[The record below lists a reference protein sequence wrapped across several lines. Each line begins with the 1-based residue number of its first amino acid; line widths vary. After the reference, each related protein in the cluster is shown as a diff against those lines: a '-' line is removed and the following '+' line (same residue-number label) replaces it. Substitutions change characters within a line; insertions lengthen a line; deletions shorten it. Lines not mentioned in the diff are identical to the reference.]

1 MNKVITIPL
10 LLTVLL
16 TLSAC
21 AVGPDYREPTM
32 EPARIDRASSEDFDR
47 SRFQAAWWRQ
57 FEDPTL
63 DALVSQALAENRELR
78 IAFSRLRAARSIRD
92 DDANDRFPTVTA
104 GASAEYGEAQQ
115 PGFSEQR
122 SNIERYDLG
131 LDMAWEL
138 DLFGRIQRR
147 IEASEAQT
155 EAAEAELYQLQVSLI
170 AELVTAYGELRG
182 AQLRERIARENLGYQ
197 RNSHLLT
204 EQLRDAGMGSELD
217 VLRADARLAATE
229 ASLPQLQATQTRAT
243 NRIATLLGQRAD
255 QLSVDLSPRD
265 LPAVAKALPI
275 GDPSELLRRRPDI
288 RAAERQLAAA
298 TANVGVAT
306 ADLFPRVSI
315 RGFAGFLSG
324 EFSSLVAG
332 RNEAWEVS
340 PSISW
345 AAFDMGSVPRVSLS
359 GFLGFIAGRGS
370 QIGSS
375 AAEAWGLAPSISWAA
390 FDMGSVRARL
400 RGAEADADGAL
411 AAYEQQVLLALEESE
426 NAFSDYARAQQRLLS
441 LLRQS
446 GASRAA
452 ARQAE
457 IRYREGTVDFLVLL
471 DAERERLAAEDAQAQ
486 AEIDVYRGVVALYK
500 ALGGGWQLSNG

>member
-1 MNKVITIPL
+1 MKFFAL
-10 LLTVLL
+10 SLMVLAV
-16 TLSAC
+16 TGC
-21 AVGPDYREPTM
+21 AVGPDYQAPQPD
-32 EPARIDRASSEDFDR
+32 PARIAHAKSSDYDR
-47 SRFQAAWWRQ
+47 SRFESAWWHQ

-63 DALVSQALAENRELR
+63 DALIGQALAENRELR
-78 IAFSRLRAARSIRD
+78 IAFARLRAARSIRD

-104 GASAEYGEAQQ
+104 GASAEYGKAQQ
-115 PGFSEQR
+115 PGFSGQR

-147 IEASEAQT
+147 LEASEAQA

-170 AELVTAYGELRG
+170 ADLVDAYGQLRG
-182 AQLRERIARENLGYQ
+182 AQLRERIARDNLANQ
-197 RNSHLLT
+197 RDSHELT

-229 ASLPQLQATQTRAT
+229 ASLPQLQAQQTRAR

-255 QLSVDLSPRD
+255 QLAVDLSPRE
-265 LPAVAKALPI
+265 LPAIAKALPI
-275 GDPSELLRRRPDI
+275 GDPGELLRRRPDI

-298 TANVGVAT
+298 TATVGVAT
-306 ADLFPRVSI
+306 ADLF
-315 RGFAGFLSG
+315 
-324 EFSSLVAG
+324 
-332 RNEAWEVS
+332 
-340 PSISW
+340 
-345 AAFDMGSVPRVSLS
+345 PRVSLS

-375 AAEAWGLAPSISWAA
+375 AAEAWGAAPSISWAA
-390 FDMGSVRARL
+390 LDLGSVRARL
-400 RGAEADADGAL
+400 RGAEADADSAL
-411 AAYEQQVLLALEESE
+411 ASYEQQVLLALEESE
-426 NAFSDYARAQQRLLS
+426 NAFSDYARAQERLLS

-446 GASRAA
+446 TASRAA
-452 ARQAE
+452 AQQAE

-486 AEIDVYRGVVALYK
+486 AEVALYRGVVALYK
-500 ALGGGWQLSNG
+500 ALGGGWQAES

>member
-1 MNKVITIPL
+1 MKAVITAPL
-10 LLTVLL
+10 LLAAIL

-21 AVGPDYREPTM
+21 AVGPDYRMPETA
-32 EPARIDRASSEDFDR
+32 PAEIDRATAQDFDR
-47 SRFQAAWWRQ
+47 SRFESAWWRQ

-63 DALVSQALAENRELR
+63 DALVGQALAENRELR

-92 DDANDRFPTVTA
+92 DAANDRLPTVTA
-104 GASAEYGEAQQ
+104 GASAEYGKAQQ
-115 PGFSEQR
+115 PGFSEER

-170 AELVTAYGELRG
+170 AELVDAYGQLRG
-182 AQLRERIARENLGYQ
+182 AQLREHIARKNLDNQ
-197 RNSHLLT
+197 RDSHQLT
-204 EQLRDAGMGSELD
+204 EQLREAGVGSELD

-229 ASLPQLQATQTRAT
+229 ASLPQFQATQSRAR

-255 QLSVDLSPRD
+255 QLSVDLSPRE
-265 LPAVAKALPI
+265 LPAIAKALPI
-275 GDPSELLRRRPDI
+275 GDPGELLRRRPDI
-288 RAAERQLAAA
+288 QAAERQLAAA

-306 ADLFPRVSI
+306 ADLFPRVS
-315 RGFAGFLSG
+315 
-324 EFSSLVAG
+324 
-332 RNEAWEVS
+332 
-340 PSISW
+340 
-345 AAFDMGSVPRVSLS
+345 LS

-375 AAEAWGLAPSISWAA
+375 AAQAWGVAPSISWAA

-400 RGAEADADGAL
+400 RGAEADAEGAL
-411 AAYEQQVLLALEESE
+411 ASYEQQVLLALEESE
-426 NAFSDYARAQQRLLS
+426 NAFSDYARAQERLLS

-446 GASRAA
+446 SASRAA
-452 ARQAE
+452 AQQAE

-486 AEIDVYRGVVALYK
+486 AEVELYRGVVALYK
-500 ALGGGWQLSNG
+500 ALGGGWQLASS

>member
-1 MNKVITIPL
+1 MKFFALSL
-10 LLTVLL
+10 LAL
-16 TLSAC
+16 AMAGC
-21 AVGPDYREPTM
+21 AVGPDYRAPQP
-32 EPARIDRASSEDFDR
+32 EPARIAHAEDSDYDR
-47 SRFQAAWWRQ
+47 SRFESAWWHQ

-63 DALVSQALAENRELR
+63 DALVVQALTENRELR
-78 IAFSRLRAARSIRD
+78 IAYSRLRAARAIRD

-104 GASAEYGEAQQ
+104 GASADIGKAQQ
-115 PGFSEQR
+115 PGVTER
-122 SNIERYDLG
+122 RVNAERYDLG

-147 IEASEAQT
+147 LEASDAQA

-170 AELVTAYGELRG
+170 AELVDAYGQLRG
-182 AQLRERIARENLGYQ
+182 AQLRERIARDNLANQ
-197 RNSHLLT
+197 RDSHELT

-229 ASLPQLQATQTRAT
+229 ASLPQLQAQQARAR

-255 QLSVDLSPRD
+255 RLAVDLSPRE
-265 LPAVAKALPI
+265 LPAIAKALPI
-275 GDPSELLRRRPDI
+275 GDPAELLRRRPDI

-306 ADLFPRVSI
+306 ADLFPRVS
-315 RGFAGFLSG
+315 
-324 EFSSLVAG
+324 
-332 RNEAWEVS
+332 
-340 PSISW
+340 
-345 AAFDMGSVPRVSLS
+345 LS

-375 AAEAWGLAPSISWAA
+375 AAEAWGVAPSISWAA
-390 FDMGSVRARL
+390 FDLGSMRARL

-411 AAYEQQVLLALEESE
+411 ASYEQQVLLALEESE
-426 NAFSDYARAQQRLLS
+426 NAFSDYARAQERLLS

-446 GASRAA
+446 TASRAA
-452 ARQAE
+452 AQQAE

-486 AEIDVYRGVVALYK
+486 AEVELYRGVVALYK
-500 ALGGGWQLSNG
+500 ALGGGWQAES

>member
-1 MNKVITIPL
+1 MNKVITTPL
-10 LLTVLL
+10 LLAALL
-16 TLSAC
+16 ALSAC
-21 AVGPDYREPTM
+21 AVGPDYRAPEP
-32 EPARIDRASSEDFDR
+32 EPAQIDRASAADFDR

-78 IAFSRLRAARSIRD
+78 IAFSRLRAARAIRD

-104 GASAEYGEAQQ
+104 GAAAEYGKAQQ
-115 PGFSEQR
+115 PGFSDQR

-170 AELVTAYGELRG
+170 AELVDAYGELRG

-197 RNSHLLT
+197 RDSHGLT

-229 ASLPQLQATQTRAT
+229 ASLPQLQATQTRSA

-255 QLSVDLSPRD
+255 QMSVDLSPRD

-275 GDPSELLRRRPDI
+275 GDPGELLRRRPDI

-298 TANVGVAT
+298 TASVGVAT
-306 ADLFPRVSI
+306 ADLF
-315 RGFAGFLSG
+315 
-324 EFSSLVAG
+324 
-332 RNEAWEVS
+332 
-340 PSISW
+340 
-345 AAFDMGSVPRVSLS
+345 PRVSLS

-370 QIGSS
+370 QIGSG
-375 AAEAWGLAPSISWAA
+375 AAEAWGLSPSISWAA

-400 RGAEADADGAL
+400 RGAEADAEGAL
-411 AAYEQQVLLALEESE
+411 ANYEQQVLLALEESE

-486 AEIDVYRGVVALYK
+486 AEVEVYRGVVALYK
-500 ALGGGWQLSNG
+500 ALGGGWQLSSS

>member
-1 MNKVITIPL
+1 MKPVISTPL
-10 LLTVLL
+10 LLAAVL

-21 AVGPDYREPTM
+21 AVGPDYRAPEV
-32 EPARIDRASSEDFDR
+32 EPAQIERAAAAGFDQ
-47 SRFQAAWWRQ
+47 SHFQAAWWRQ
-57 FEDPTL
+57 FDDPTL
-63 DALVSQALAENRELR
+63 DALVAGALAENRELR
-78 IAFSRLRAARSIRD
+78 IAFARLRAARSIRD
-92 DDANDRFPTVTA
+92 DAANDRFPTVTA

-115 PGFSEQR
+115 PGFGEER
-122 SNIERYDLG
+122 SSIERYDLG

-138 DLFGRIQRR
+138 DLFGRVQRR
-147 IEASEAQT
+147 IEASEAQS

-170 AELVTAYGELRG
+170 AELVDAYGQLRG
-182 AQLRERIARENLGYQ
+182 AQLRERIARENLENQ

-204 EQLRDAGMGSELD
+204 EQLRDAGVGSELD

-229 ASLPQLQATQTRAT
+229 ASLPQLQAQQTRAT

-255 QLSVDLSPRD
+255 RLSVDLMPRE
-265 LPAVAKALPI
+265 LPAIAKALPI
-275 GDPSELLRRRPDI
+275 GDPTELLRRRPDI
-288 RAAERQLAAA
+288 LAAERQLAAA

-306 ADLFPRVSI
+306 ADLFPRVS
-315 RGFAGFLSG
+315 
-324 EFSSLVAG
+324 
-332 RNEAWEVS
+332 
-340 PSISW
+340 
-345 AAFDMGSVPRVSLS
+345 LS

-375 AAEAWGLAPSISWAA
+375 AAQAWGVAPSITWAA

-400 RGAEADADGAL
+400 RGAEADAEGAL
-411 AAYEQQVLLALEESE
+411 ASYEQQVLLALEESE
-426 NAFSDYARAQQRLLS
+426 NAFSDYARAQERLLA

-452 ARQAE
+452 AEQAA

-486 AEIDVYRGVVALYK
+486 AEVEVYRGVVGLYK
-500 ALGGGWQLSNG
+500 ALGGGWQLASG